1 MRRQEP
7 HDGMIRSQVG
17 VTCIGCGVTR
27 EGGGDRCCFEQARLG
42 SLRAGIGPPW
52 IALVVRFSLGQ
63 GSRYHASMRDRSSW
77 LHPILCILASASF
90 GTAQQQRPV
99 FDDATPLGLPELT
112 LAEGHRMDPATF
124 ALGERLFFDPGL
136 SLNAAVS
143 CSSCH
148 QPEFGF
154 SHPDAF
160 APGHAGTL
168 TKRRP
173 PPMFNRGYGT
183 HQGWDGRASSL
194 EEFVLLPLQDPDEMG
209 SSLDA
214 SMKFLNADAG
224 YVKEFDTI
232 FGHGPDAQSLAA
244 SLAGY
249 VRGLRL
255 GNSPVDAFIEGDR
268 NALDVEE
275 RAGMWIWESK
285 GRCWKCHPRP
295 FFSDESFH
303 NTGIGAKDGVPE
315 LGRMGITQDAADHGR
330 FKTPTLRGLVDRAP
344 YMHNGS
350 LATLADVVA
359 FYRRGGNANEH
370 LSPKLE
376 PLNLSDREAANLVAF
391 LRALSRQQ
399 D

>member
-1 MRRQEP
+1 
-7 HDGMIRSQVG
+7 
-17 VTCIGCGVTR
+17 
-27 EGGGDRCCFEQARLG
+27 
-42 SLRAGIGPPW
+42 
-52 IALVVRFSLGQ
+52 
-63 GSRYHASMRDRSSW
+63 
-77 LHPILCILASASF
+77 
-90 GTAQQQRPV
+90 
-99 FDDATPLGLPELT
+99 
-112 LAEGHRMDPATF
+112 
-124 ALGERLFFDPGL
+124 
-136 SLNAAVS
+136 
-143 CSSCH
+143 
-148 QPEFGF
+148 
-154 SHPDAF
+154 
-160 APGHAGTL
+160 
-168 TKRRP
+168 
-173 PPMFNRGYGT
+173 MFNRGYGT